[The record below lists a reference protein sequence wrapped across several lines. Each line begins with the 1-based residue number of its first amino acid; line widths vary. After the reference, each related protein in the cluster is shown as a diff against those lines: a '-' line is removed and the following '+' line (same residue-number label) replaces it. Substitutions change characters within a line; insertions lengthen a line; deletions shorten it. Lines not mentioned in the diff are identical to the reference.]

1 MKIVTKVLLASALA
15 LAVAPA
21 LADDGGMDHRTHA
34 SAGKRAPHSMSK
46 SVPDQSRMR
55 RATDSMAFEPAQP
68 FEGYGY
74 RYFHDFG
81 VGSQS

>member
-1 MKIVTKVLLASALA
+1 MKIVTNVLLASALA
-15 LAVAPA
+15 LAAAAPA
-21 LADDGGMDHRTHA
+21 LADDGVMDHRTHA

-46 SVPDQSRMR
+46 SVRNQSRMH

-74 RYFHDFG
+74 RYFQDFG
-81 VGSQS
+81 IGS